1 MIARDLKR
9 FGFGFIWNVE
19 CGKPVVFHNKNMLA
33 SEFHDSGGV
42 GEPGEPHEPFG
53 NEVELVF
60 STAHQLRTS
69 SFSKGLQLV
78 GKS

>member
-1 MIARDLKR
+1 MIARDLKN
-9 FGFGFIWNVE
+9 FGFRFIWNVE
-19 CGKPVVFHNKNMLA
+19 WRKPVVFHNKNMSA
-33 SEFHDSGGV
+33 SEFHDSGGD
-42 GEPGEPHEPFG
+42 GEPDEPFG